1 MKFAIGLLSL
11 AAGLAAGGPAVADT
25 EPRLWEPDQAVGYLL
40 GGPVHRAESEP
51 PAPAWGRGL
60 ADGVARA
67 LFGTYHLVLSSQ
79 DSAACAFTPS
89 CSRCSQRAIGRCGFF
104 QGVMLPLG
112 RLLRDH
118 ALAVPFYP
126 RAEGGRLLRDEP
138 GRYCFTRAD

>member
-1 MKFAIGLLSL
+1 MVAFLAWAVVL
-11 AAGLAAGGPAVADT
+11 AAAGASRADA

-40 GGPVHRAESEP
+40 GEPVARPPSEP
-51 PAPAWGRGL
+51 PAARWDGGL
-60 ADGVARA
+60 AGGVARA

-79 DSAACAFTPS
+79 DSANCAFTPS
-89 CSRCSQRAIGRCGFF
+89 CSRFSQRAIGRCGFV
-104 QGVMLPLG
+104 QGVLLTLD

>member
-1 MKFAIGLLSL
+1 MAV
-11 AAGLAAGGPAVADT
+11 AAVLTAGGVAFAGE

-40 GGPVHRAESEP
+40 GGSVGAADAEP
-51 PAPAWGRGL
+51 PAPRWDGGL
-60 ADGVARA
+60 PGGITRA

-79 DSAACAFTPS
+79 DSANCLFTPS
-89 CSRCSQRAIGRCGFF
+89 CSRFSQRAIGRCGFV
-104 QGVMLPLG
+104 QGVLLTLD